1 MSKKNEAV
9 LVVNAD
15 DFGLTEGTNHAIID
29 AHTNGIV
36 TSTSLLA
43 NGFAFHHAVA
53 LAQRNPLLGVG
64 VHLTLTE
71 VPPLTDGAD
80 RVPAFRGPGG
90 RFPLSN
96 QPMVQELLAGRLP
109 REAIR
114 REFEAQIRG
123 VIDAG
128 IKPTHIDGHKY
139 IHLLP
144 GISGIAA
151 DVARQAGIGVMRVPH
166 RLADPLLAGD
176 RFSRL
181 PGAFILVAMSA
192 LAYRTARRAGL
203 RAADWIGGFVDT
215 GHLDQATI
223 RRLLW
228 APRSGVT
235 ELLCHPA
242 YRTPALELLLAQ
254 GFTWIAGYDFD
265 RETAAVSDPGL
276 RHELEAAGWELR
288 NFRTAAQ
295 SRDPEPGRE
304 QSD

>member
-1 MSKKNEAV
+1 MSNKNEAV

-15 DFGLTEGTNHAIID
+15 DFGLTEGTNRAIID

-43 NGFAFHHAVA
+43 NGFAFDHAVA
-53 LAQRNPLLGVG
+53 LAQENPLLGVG

-71 VPPLTDGAD
+71 IPPLTDGAH

-90 RFPLSN
+90 RFPLGN
-96 QPMVQELLAGRLP
+96 QPMVRELLAGRLP
-109 REAIR
+109 REPIR
-114 REFEAQIRG
+114 REFEAQISR

-144 GISGIAA
+144 GIAGIAA

-166 RLADPLLAGD
+166 RLADPLFT
-176 RFSRL
+176 RRRIKRL
-181 PGAFILVAMSA
+181 LGAFILVAMSA

-203 RAADWIGGFVDT
+203 VVADRIGGFVDT

-223 RRLLW
+223 WRLLR

-242 YRTPALELLLAQ
+242 YRTPALEVLLAQ

-265 RETAAVSDPGL
+265 RETAAVSDLGL
-276 RHELEAAGWELR
+276 RHELETAGWILR
-288 NFRTAAQ
+288 PFTEFHSTRPADN
-295 SRDPEPGRE
+295 SR
-304 QSD
+304 S